1 MLSGLLYGKSSWIL
15 QMILVH
21 KIINTVTKVS
31 TRTFFCIRGLDNP
44 RTFYQCFSYFE
55 ISNFWVGLNDE
66 FDL

>member
-1 MLSGLLYGKSSWIL
+1 
-15 QMILVH
+15 MILVH